1 MVWLMGRIGRL
12 GVFQMASP
20 LKRRTASD
28 PSSIT
33 MKSLPAFLLISAA
46 LPAAAQLTVTAANKL
61 PLARASQTIELTAA
75 QLAPLGAK
83 DLTTVHVK
91 DSAGKE
97 LVVQAVDT
105 DGDAYRKPDIV
116 IFQADF
122 AGNETKTFTA
132 TTGDKQLYTKD
143 QYKAYGRFNR
153 ERFDDFA
160 WENDKIAHRTYGK
173 ALETWE
179 GEPLSSSTID
189 AWSKRTPKMV
199 VNDWY
204 MTEDYH
210 EDHGEGADFYSAGAS
225 RGCGGNGLWAADKL
239 WVSRNFV
246 NSRVLANGPIRVLF
260 ELDYEPFDVNGI
272 SVGEVKRVSLDAG
285 SQFDHFQSS
294 YKQYTRPGQTQK
306 LTSGI
311 GLKKTSGEQKEAKAS
326 RGWMSKWEKVAKNA
340 GNQGLA
346 IIVDPKQ
353 WVKDAEDEQNH
364 LVLAST
370 TEGDAV
376 SYWAGFCWDKA
387 GLFTTPE
394 SWKQHV
400 DEFAQGLASPI
411 ETTVSAEKK

>member
-1 MVWLMGRIGRL
+1 MKTLPCIL
-12 GVFQMASP
+12 TSAVFTLLSAP
-20 LKRRTASD
+20 GDAAE
-28 PSSIT
+28 IT
-33 MKSLPAFLLISAA
+33 I
-46 LPAAAQLTVTAANKL
+46 TAANKL
-61 PLARASQTIELTAA
+61 PLARAGQTIELSAA

-91 DSAGKE
+91 DATGKE

-105 DGDAYRKPDIV
+105 DGDAYCKPDIV

-132 TTGDKQLYTKD
+132 TSGDKQAYTKD
-143 QYKAYGRFNR
+143 QYKAYGRFVR

-160 WENDKIAHRTYGK
+160 WENDRIAHRTYGK
-173 ALETWE
+173 GLETWE

-189 AWSKRTPKMV
+189 AWSKRTPKLV

-260 ELDYEPFDVNGI
+260 ELTYEPFNVNGI
-272 SVGEVKRVSLDAG
+272 SVGEVKRISLDAG
-285 SQFDHFQSS
+285 SQFDRFQSS
-294 YKQYTRPGQTQK
+294 YKQYTRPGQLQK

-311 GLKKTSGEQKEAKAS
+311 GLKKTNGEQKEVNAS
-326 RGWMSKWEKVAKNA
+326 RGWISKWEKVAKNA
-340 GNQGLA
+340 GSQGLA
-346 IIVDPKQ
+346 IILDPKQ

-370 TEGDAV
+370 NEGDAV
-376 SYWAGFCWDKA
+376 SYWSGFCWDKT
-387 GLFTTPE
+387 GMFTTSE
-394 SWKQHV
+394 AWKQHV